1 MRQTHVLSY
10 LSESIGFDSERF
22 TLAMQPT
29 STIVPLASTA
39 NTAAREDSATVEPA
53 CSLEFV
59 AVATAAIVVAIAAV
73 TAVAATAARTA
84 PTVSVAEVV
93 TAHISVRLE
102 D

>member
-39 NTAAREDSATVEPA
+39 NTAAREDSAEVRPA
-53 CSLEFV
+53 CSLSSV
-59 AVATAAIVVAIAAV
+59 AVAAVATVTA
-73 TAVAATAARTA
+73 AVAAARNA
-84 PTVSVAEVV
+84 PTVSVAEVM
-93 TAHISVRLE
+93 TAHI
-102 D
+102 